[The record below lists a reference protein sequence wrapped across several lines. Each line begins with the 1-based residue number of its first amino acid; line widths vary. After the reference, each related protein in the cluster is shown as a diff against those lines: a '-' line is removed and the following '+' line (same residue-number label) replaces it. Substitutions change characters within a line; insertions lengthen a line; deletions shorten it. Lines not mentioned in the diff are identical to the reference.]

1 MTVTIN
7 SDDPPMFSTTLNRE
21 YEIAADLLGLDEQGI
36 ADLARA
42 AVDASY
48 APDEVKT
55 EPARRDRR
63 LSWADDLL
71 RAEPP
76 RA

>member
-1 MTVTIN
+1 VVTIN
-7 SDDPPMFSTTLNRE
+7 SDDPPMFNTTLNRE
-21 YEIAADLLGLDEQGI
+21 YEIAADLLDLDQEGI

-48 APDEVKT
+48 APDEVKL
-55 EPARRDRR
+55 R
-63 LSWADDLL
+63 LHGEITDFVGSDLL